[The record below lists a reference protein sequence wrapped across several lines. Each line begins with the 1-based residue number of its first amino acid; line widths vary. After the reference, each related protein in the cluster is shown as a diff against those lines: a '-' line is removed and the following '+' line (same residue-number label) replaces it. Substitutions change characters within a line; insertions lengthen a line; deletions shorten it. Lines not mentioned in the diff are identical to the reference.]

1 MSATYVQLDMPI
13 TQIHCLDE
21 AIKACGGTWNRPEIL
36 IQIEQAREN
45 LSKAD
50 STVDLI
56 NANHELARMLKE
68 LTSAEPLNSIQFI
81 IDGIQ
86 VSLTRT
92 HGSYSTTNINN
103 RNHNLSQIQTIM
115 SNVQS
120 KYHLGV
126 KKLQKEISATL
137 QRLEE
142 QKDILSS
149 EQLEMERLRLQNEKL
164 ALDNA
169 NKQRVVE
176 VTKELEQKLAAR
188 GFEIRKRMIGK
199 KIVYQAVRR

>member
-1 MSATYVQLDMPI
+1 MSVSYVQLRMPI

-21 AIKACGGTWNRPEIL
+21 AIKACGGTWSRPEVL
-36 IQIEQAREN
+36 IQIEKARNN
-45 LSKAD
+45 LEIAKDTSE
-50 STVDLI
+50 LI
-56 NANHELARMLKE
+56 RANQELARLLEE
-68 LTSAEPLNSIQFI
+68 LASSEPLNSITFKV
-81 IDGIQ
+81 DGVQIT
-86 VSLTRT
+86 LHKN
-92 HGSYSTTNINN
+92 HGRYSTRIPSTDQ
-103 RNHNLSQIQTIM
+103 RLSQIQTIM
-115 SNVQS
+115 SKIQS
-120 KYHLGV
+120 KYQIGV
-126 KKLQKEISATL
+126 SNLQGELSATL

-149 EQLEMERLRLQNEKL
+149 EQLEIERLRLQNEKL

-188 GFEIRKRMIGK
+188 GFEVRKRMIGK

>member
-1 MSATYVQLDMPI
+1 MSKI
-13 TQIHCLDE
+13 
-21 AIKACGGTWNRPEIL
+21 
-36 IQIEQAREN
+36 
-45 LSKAD
+45 
-50 STVDLI
+50 
-56 NANHELARMLKE
+56 
-68 LTSAEPLNSIQFI
+68 
-81 IDGIQ
+81 
-86 VSLTRT
+86 
-92 HGSYSTTNINN
+92 
-103 RNHNLSQIQTIM
+103 
-115 SNVQS
+115 QS
-120 KYHLGV
+120 KYQLGV
-126 KKLQKEISATL
+126 SNLQSELSATL

-149 EQLEMERLRLQNEKL
+149 EQLEIERLRLQNEKL

>member
-1 MSATYVQLDMPI
+1 MSKKYVQLDMPI

-56 NANHELARMLKE
+56 NANHELARLLKE
-68 LTSAEPLNSIQFI
+68 LTSSEPLNSIQFI

-86 VSLTRT
+86 VSLTRNR
-92 HGSYSTTNINN
+92 GSYSTTNINN
-103 RNHNLSQIQTIM
+103 RNHNLSQIRKIM

-120 KYHLGV
+120 KYNLGV
-126 KKLQKEISATL
+126 NKLQKEISATL

>member
-1 MSATYVQLDMPI
+1 MSTTYIQLDMPI

-21 AIKACGGTWNRPEIL
+21 AIKASGGTWNRPQIL

-45 LSKAD
+45 LTNAD
-50 STVDLI
+50 NTVNLI
-56 NANHELARMLKE
+56 QANHELALLLEK
-68 LTSAEPLNSIQFI
+68 LVTSEPLDSISFTVN
-81 IDGIQ
+81 GVN

-92 HGSYSTTNINN
+92 NGRYRTSVASN
-103 RNHNLSQIQTIM
+103 RGVNVPQIRSCM
-115 SNVQS
+115 SIVQS
-120 KYHLGV
+120 NYHKGV
-126 KKLQKEISATL
+126 KEIEGEISATL
-137 QRLEE
+137 KRLEE

-149 EQLEMERLRLQNEKL
+149 EQLEMERMRIQNEKM

-176 VTKELEQKLAAR
+176 VTKELEEKLSAR

>member
-1 MSATYVQLDMPI
+1 MSVSYVQLGMPI

-21 AIKACGGTWNRPEIL
+21 AIKACGGTWSRPEVL
-36 IQIEQAREN
+36 IQIEKARNN
-45 LSKAD
+45 LEIAKDTSE
-50 STVDLI
+50 LI
-56 NANHELARMLKE
+56 SANQELARLLKE
-68 LTSAEPLNSIQFI
+68 LASSEPLNSITFKV
-81 IDGIQ
+81 DGVQ
-86 VSLTRT
+86 VTLHRN
-92 HGSYSTTNINN
+92 HGRYSTRLRSTDQRI
-103 RNHNLSQIQTIM
+103 SQIQNIM
-115 SNVQS
+115 SKIQS
-120 KYHLGV
+120 KYQLGV
-126 KKLQKEISATL
+126 SNLQAELSATL

-149 EQLEMERLRLQNEKL
+149 EQLEIERLRLQNEKL

>member
-1 MSATYVQLDMPI
+1 MPI

-21 AIKACGGTWNRPEIL
+21 AIKACGGTWNRPEVL
-36 IQIEQAREN
+36 VQIEKARNN
-45 LSKAD
+45 LEIAKDTSE
-50 STVDLI
+50 LI
-56 NANHELARMLKE
+56 RANQELARLLEE
-68 LTSAEPLNSIQFI
+68 LASSEPLNLITFKV
-81 IDGIQ
+81 DGVQ
-86 VSLTRT
+86 VTLRRN
-92 HGSYSTTNINN
+92 HGRYSTRLLSTNP
-103 RNHNLSQIQTIM
+103 RLSQIRTIM
-115 SNVQS
+115 SKIQS
-120 KYHLGV
+120 KYQLGV
-126 KKLQKEISATL
+126 SNLQAELNATI

-149 EQLEMERLRLQNEKL
+149 EQLDTERLRLQNEKL

>member
-1 MSATYVQLDMPI
+1 MSVSYVQLGMPI

-36 IQIEQAREN
+36 IQIEKARNN
-45 LSKAD
+45 LEIAKDTSE
-50 STVDLI
+50 LI
-56 NANHELARMLKE
+56 RANQELARLLEE
-68 LTSAEPLNSIQFI
+68 LASSEPLNSISFKV
-81 IDGIQ
+81 DGIQ
-86 VSLTRT
+86 VTLQRN
-92 HGSYSTTNINN
+92 HGRYSTSLRSTDQ
-103 RNHNLSQIQTIM
+103 RLS
-115 SNVQS
+115 QS
-120 KYHLGV
+120 KYQLGV
-126 KKLQKEISATL
+126 SNLQSELTATL
-137 QRLEE
+137 QRLED

-149 EQLEMERLRLQNEKL
+149 EQLEIERLRLQNEKL

>member
-1 MSATYVQLDMPI
+1 MPI

-36 IQIEQAREN
+36 IQIEKARNN
-45 LSKAD
+45 LEIAKDTSELILCKSRIGTTARRADFIKASKLNHFQSRWGSSCPAKKSREIFNKS
-50 STVDLI
+50 STDQRI
-56 NANHELARMLKE
+56 
-68 LTSAEPLNSIQFI
+68 
-81 IDGIQ
+81 
-86 VSLTRT
+86 
-92 HGSYSTTNINN
+92 
-103 RNHNLSQIQTIM
+103 SQIRTIM
-115 SNVQS
+115 SKIQS
-120 KYHLGV
+120 KYQLGV
-126 KKLQKEISATL
+126 SNLQAELSATL

-149 EQLEMERLRLQNEKL
+149 EQLEIERLRIQNEKL

>member
-1 MSATYVQLDMPI
+1 MSAIYVQLDMPI

-50 STVDLI
+50 NTVDLI
-56 NANHELARMLKE
+56 NANHELARLLKK
-68 LTSAEPLNSIQFI
+68 LSSAKPLNSIQFI
-81 IDGIQ
+81 IDGVQ
-86 VSLTRT
+86 VSLTRNR
-92 HGSYSTTNINN
+92 GSYSTTNLSN
-103 RNHNLSQIQTIM
+103 RTRNLPQIRTIM

-120 KYHLGV
+120 NYHLGI
-126 KKLQKEISATL
+126 KKLEEEISATL

-169 NKQRVVE
+169 NKERVVE

>member
-1 MSATYVQLDMPI
+1 MSATYIQLDMPI

-21 AIKACGGTWNRPEIL
+21 AIKACGGTWNRPQIL

-45 LSKAD
+45 LAKAD
-50 STVDLI
+50 NTVKLI
-56 NANHELARMLKE
+56 HANHELARLLKE
-68 LTSAEPLNSIQFI
+68 LASTEPLNSIQFT
-81 IDGIQ
+81 IDGVK
-86 VSLTRT
+86 VSLTRN
-92 HGSYSTTNINN
+92 HGRYSTSIRSTDQ
-103 RNHNLSQIQTIM
+103 RLSKIQSIM

-120 KYHLGV
+120 KYQLGV
-126 KKLQKEISATL
+126 KNLQKEISATL

-176 VTKELEQKLAAR
+176 VTKELEEKLAAR